1 MRGSTIF
8 AHDLFLKKEDFVGLE
23 FVSCL
28 VCQGF
33 ICFVA
38 CFENNN
44 GNELGDI
51 HMELNCGENKSV
63 FFFLYRLML
72 WENHEEALVSD
83 SK

>member
-23 FVSCL
+23 FVSCV

-51 HMELNCGENKSV
+51 HMVLNCEENKSV
-63 FFFLYRLML
+63 FFSLSTYVVG
-72 WENHEEALVSD
+72 ES
-83 SK
+83 